1 MNDIAINKK
10 VRAENTNVQ
19 FAREK
24 AIADRNARA
33 KKAAVLQYGR
43 ISVQIVFFFSAP
55 ALFSQ
60 AFGGIKEIFTSMGSG
75 TVIEVS
81 VFVTKLIILCVLTIL
96 CGRIFCGWA
105 CAFGA
110 IGDWIYEIVQFFLKK
125 LKIKPFKIP
134 LKIVPY
140 LQKVKYVI
148 LILLLVLC
156 FVQENAI
163 ITKYSPWTPFSLWT
177 AGNFKVEGLG
187 AAIVLLL
194 LTIIGMGVHERFFC
208 QFLCPMGAVF
218 SLLPEMPF
226 LTLKRKKQ
234 ECIPKCQ
241 ACRMQCPVKIKLDEN
256 PVSDGECIR
265 CGRCTTV
272 CPKKNIGFRKQS

>member
-10 VRAENTNVQ
+10 VKTGNSQVQ
-19 FAREK
+19 SAREK
-24 AIADRNARA
+24 AMADRKARA
-33 KKAAVLQYGR
+33 KKAAILRYGR
-43 ISVQIVFFFSAP
+43 IIVQILFFIFAP

-60 AFGGIKEIFTSMGSG
+60 AFGGIKEIFVSIGSG
-75 TVIEVS
+75 NVIQIS
-81 VFVTKLIILCVLTIL
+81 VFVTKLLILCMVTIL

-110 IGDWIYEIVQFFLKK
+110 VGDWIYQIVQFILKK

-140 LQKVKYVI
+140 LQKLKYII
-148 LILLLVLC
+148 LILLLILC
-156 FVQENAI
+156 FEQQNAI

-177 AGNFKVEGLG
+177 AGNFQVAGLG
-187 AAIVLLL
+187 VAIVLLVL
-194 LTIIGMGVHERFFC
+194 SIIGMGIHERFFC

-218 SLLPEMPF
+218 SLLPEIPF
-226 LTLKRKKQ
+226 LALKRKKD
-234 ECIPKCQ
+234 ECIPNCQ

-256 PVSDGECIR
+256 PTANGECIR
-265 CGRCTTV
+265 CGRCTTI
-272 CPKKNIGFRKQS
+272 CPKKNIGFRE